1 MEQIESLYENIN
13 KKETQEYFREVLMS
27 YQNGSYRSAIVML
40 YSVVISDIL
49 YKLKDMV
56 SIFDDEQ
63 AKKILDEIQKMQS
76 ENPNSP
82 EWEKGLIEKVKQ
94 KTKLIDALLYENI
107 TYLKKLRNL
116 SAHPVIDRNDLLISP
131 SREDVIAQIRNMLE
145 QLFVKPSIFT
155 KDVEMQFIKDLAEK
169 KDYLIDDN
177 QLEKYIQKNYLQYFN
192 DYIVGN
198 IFKRLWKFTFELD
211 NEDCEI
217 NRNINYRTLQILFKQ
232 KNNLLSEKLKEGY
245 FKEHISFDDDYKF
258 SLLVKF
264 IAKNNIFKYFDDFTK
279 ETLKNNIKNDENLM
293 FIAYFL
299 NDSIFKHLKVIEKE
313 IESSCDYNEVKM
325 EYADILYNICNDE
338 GVVNEFLDLSIII
351 FRNSYSFDI
360 ANNKFDVFIEPYLS
374 YFNKEQVKQI
384 LISFNQNGQIN
395 GRRRANGDLKIIFN
409 EIERKEF
416 EINTDEY
423 VNIKEILDS
432 FKKENGES

>member
-13 KKETQEYFREVLMS
+13 KKESQEYFKEVLIS

-56 SIFDDEQ
+56 SIFNDEK
-63 AKKILDEIQKMQS
+63 AKKILDEIQEMQS
-76 ENPNSP
+76 RNPNSP
-82 EWEKGLIEKVKQ
+82 EWEKVLIEKVKE
-94 KTKLIDALLYENI
+94 KTKLIDVLLHQNI
-107 TYLKKLRNL
+107 SHLKILRNL

-155 KDVEMQFIKDLAEK
+155 KDVEDQFFEDLDEK
-169 KDYLIDDN
+169 KDYLIDDS

-192 DYIVGN
+192 DYIVKNVFRG
-198 IFKRLWKFTFELD
+198 LWKFTFELD
-211 NEDCEI
+211 NRKCKL
-217 NRNINYRTLQILFKQ
+217 NRDINYRTLQILFKQ
-232 KNNLLSEKLKEGY
+232 KNNLLSGELKEDY
-245 FKEHISFDDDYKF
+245 CKEHISFDHNYKF
-258 SLLVKF
+258 NLLVKF
-264 IAKNNIFKYFDDFTK
+264 IAKNNIFENFDDFTK
-279 ETLKNNIKNDENLM
+279 EMLKNNIKNDENLT

-299 NDSIFKHLKVIEKE
+299 NDNVFKHLKVIEKE
-313 IESSCDYNEVKM
+313 LESNCDYEEVKM
-325 EYADILYNICNDE
+325 EYATILYNICKYE
-338 GVVNEFLDLSIII
+338 GALNEFLDLSINI
-351 FRNSYSFDI
+351 FRNSHSFDI

-374 YFNKEQVKQI
+374 DFNKEQVKQI
-384 LISFNQNGQIN
+384 LSSFDQNGQIS

-432 FKKENGES
+432 FKKENE